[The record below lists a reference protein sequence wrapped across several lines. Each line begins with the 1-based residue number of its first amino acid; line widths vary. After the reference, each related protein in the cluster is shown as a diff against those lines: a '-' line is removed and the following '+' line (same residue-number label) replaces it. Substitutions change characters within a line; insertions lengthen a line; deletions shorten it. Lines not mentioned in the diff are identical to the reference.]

1 MEPPSDLAAGSAIPR
16 ATVEEMPKHEPPEAV
31 YAKHKP
37 DVWIKGIPQQKQ
49 QFLKFREHVKTGPG
63 VALCLDLRNK
73 ADMKTLNALYVKAHD
88 ETGDGPKIAIEGQE
102 RQVVGAK
109 WLCHIVYH
117 DIFYR
122 RLDINAKSP
131 DTTNDPTSK

>member
-1 MEPPSDLAAGSAIPR
+1 MEQNSDLASGSAIPR
-16 ATVEEMPKHEPPEAV
+16 APVEDIPKHEAPVSV

-49 QFLKFREHVKTGPG
+49 HFLKFREHVKPGPHIN
-63 VALCLDLRNK
+63 LCLDLRNK
-73 ADMKTLNALYVKAHD
+73 NDMKILNGLYVKAHD
-88 ETGDGPKIAIEGQE
+88 DTGDGPKIVVVGQE

-109 WLCHIVYH
+109 WLCHVVYH

-122 RLDINAKSP
+122 RLDINANTP
-131 DTTNDPTSK
+131 DTTSDSPSK